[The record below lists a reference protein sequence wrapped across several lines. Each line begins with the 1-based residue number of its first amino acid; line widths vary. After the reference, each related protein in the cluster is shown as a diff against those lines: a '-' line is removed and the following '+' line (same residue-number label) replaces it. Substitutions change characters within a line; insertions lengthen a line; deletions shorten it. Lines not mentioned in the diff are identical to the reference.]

1 MLFGRYNPLTF
12 PNFPKLSST
21 FRYFP
26 PLYLTFPHFPTLFI
40 HISSSLCFCT
50 LLPTQTLFNMKLK
63 PYDVCDTLGRQRTSL
78 GQEKLLLLPTH
89 DLFIRQTYFHTYRK
103 PGNKD
108 HKKVQDRL
116 QCILKLSAYIWIL
129 VATSLTFSHIEQIN
143 DFDEC
148 IKRIW
153 HWKDIHPI
161 SEHLEES
168 ARGILKG
175 LDKQKER
182 IMQGNAQE

>member
-1 MLFGRYNPLTF
+1 
-12 PNFPKLSST
+12 
-21 FRYFP
+21 
-26 PLYLTFPHFPTLFI
+26 
-40 HISSSLCFCT
+40 
-50 LLPTQTLFNMKLK
+50 MKLK